1 MSARYYIYFLIHGLY
16 CGLPS
21 LIFSSGFFIA
31 TIYKKHQTHFS
42 SWSNLFSPLFYLF
55 IYFFWKWKQ
64 EHIQEP
70 DENKRLLWK
79 KTKIFTSYLILYLSS
94 LWLFCR
100 KTRPNT
106 VSRDIFEDR
115 AIVLLVLARRE
126 YHTAVV
132 ALQIATVSLMPTPTT
147 VQTEPRLARICR
159 WTRVHSSERDNFS
172 KFLPGGGEWI

>member
-1 MSARYYIYFLIHGLY
+1 MSARYYIYIY
-16 CGLPS
+16 
-21 LIFSSGFFIA
+21 IFNTWIVL
-31 TIYKKHQTHFS
+31 
-42 SWSNLFSPLFYLF
+42 WSAFTYNNLQKPPDTFQQLVKFVFPLFFLKF
-55 IYFFWKWKQ
+55 IFWGKWKQ

-70 DENKRLLWK
+70 DKNKRLLWK
-79 KTKIFTSYLILYLSS
+79 KNKIFTSYLILYLSS

-100 KTRPNT
+100 KTQPNT
-106 VSRDIFEDR
+106 VSRDIFEDQT
-115 AIVLLVLARRE
+115 IVLLVLAQRE

-147 VQTEPRLARICR
+147 VQMEPRLARICR

>member
-21 LIFSSGFFIA
+21 LIFSSGFFYCDNLQKPPDTFQQLVKFVFPFFVWFFFENESRSTSKNQKRTKGYCGRKIKSLQA
-31 TIYKKHQTHFS
+31 IWYCICQACGFS
-42 SWSNLFSPLFYLF
+42 VV
-55 IYFFWKWKQ
+55 
-64 EHIQEP
+64 
-70 DENKRLLWK
+70 
-79 KTKIFTSYLILYLSS
+79 
-94 LWLFCR
+94 

-106 VSRDIFEDR
+106 VSRDIFEDQT
-115 AIVLLVLARRE
+115 IVLLVLARRE

-172 KFLPGGGEWI
+172 KFLPRGGKWI